1 MPSQSA
7 AWIFPDVFA
16 LILCALILTRLRQQ
30 RDEAGGLSLS
40 VMAGTVALWAF
51 LDLGMVLSGNLAVSM
66 SLARSIY
73 LPQVA
78 MAAAWLFYAMSY
90 SGQQHLL
97 RRWPGLLVLGVGAV
111 PVLLILAGDP
121 GEWLVAGGRMS
132 AGARGFIPEF
142 GAWKPIHRG
151 YSWGL
156 GIFSSG
162 VLALHVGQSPRH
174 LYRLVFVLGGPLVAG
189 LSYVLPLAVPGIP
202 DWVNLQPLGLA
213 LATASFAWG
222 LMRSGDE
229 VGSPVARYLVVEEM
243 EDAVLVLDRKGRI
256 VDLNR
261 AATRRLGL
269 RLMGPVPVPLGLI
282 WTSLKDHAR
291 EEGSTSFTEDVQLE
305 VDGGRQ
311 VPFEVR
317 VTVLGPPAGQ
327 DRTVLVVRDI
337 EEQVQLERR
346 LEAMTLASH
355 HRAHTDELTNLPNRR
370 AVMRRLEEEIER
382 ARRYQRPLSLVILD
396 LDHFKH
402 VNDNHGHTTGDQVLI
417 ATADAMDSVIREL
430 DMAGRMGGEEFA
442 VILPETDLAGG
453 HTMADRMRLE
463 IGRRTHEAPGGGS
476 FRVTASLGVA
486 TLEPGA
492 PATLKELIHAA
503 DEALYKAKDLGR
515 NRVSLAS

>member
-1 MPSQSA
+1 MLSETT
-7 AWIFPDVFA
+7 AWIFPDIFA
-16 LILCALILTRLRQQ
+16 LILCALIVNRLRQQ
-30 RDEAGGLSLS
+30 RDEVGGLSLS
-40 VMAGTVALWAF
+40 IMAGTVALWSL
-51 LDLGMVLSGNLAVSM
+51 LDLGMILSGSMMVSV

-78 MAAAWLFYAMSY
+78 LAGAWLFFAMAY

-97 RRWPGLLVLGVGAV
+97 RRWPGLLVLGVGAI
-111 PVLLILAGDP
+111 PLLLVLAGDP
-121 GEWLVAGGRMS
+121 GEWLVSGGRMS
-132 AGARGFIPEF
+132 AGTAGFIPEF
-142 GAWKPIHRG
+142 GTWKPIHRG
-151 YSWGL
+151 YTWGL

-174 LYRLVFVLGGPLVAG
+174 LYRLVFVLGGPLLAG
-189 LSYVLPLAVPGIP
+189 LAHVLPLAVPGIP
-202 DWVNLQPLGLA
+202 DWVNLPPLGLA
-213 LATASFAWG
+213 FTTAAFAWG

-243 EDAVLVLDRKGRI
+243 EDGVVVLDRKGRI

-261 AATRRLGL
+261 AASRRLGL

-282 WTSLKDHAR
+282 WTSLRDQPR
-291 EEGSTSFTEDVQLE
+291 DDGSVSFTEDVQLE
-305 VDGGRQ
+305 VDDGRHI
-311 VPFEVR
+311 PFEVR
-317 VTVLGPPAGQ
+317 VTALGPPAGQ
-327 DRTVLVVRDI
+327 DRTVMVIRDI

-417 ATADAMDSVIREL
+417 TTADAMDSVIREL

-442 VILPETDLAGG
+442 VILAETDLAGG

-486 TLEPGA
+486 TMEPGSSM
-492 PATLKELIHAA
+492 TLKEFIQAA